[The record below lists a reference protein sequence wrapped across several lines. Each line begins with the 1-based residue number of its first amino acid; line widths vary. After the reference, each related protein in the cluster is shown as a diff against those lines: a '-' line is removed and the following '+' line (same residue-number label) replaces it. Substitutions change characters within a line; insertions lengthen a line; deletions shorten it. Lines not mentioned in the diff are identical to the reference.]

1 MNLSGGFFFD
11 DIVDS
16 LSILLRVLSFLGIF
30 SLIQRFVPIWWEKTE
45 TDLKLNLSLI
55 SSANTHKQQPQYAV
69 VVCWLVV

>member
-30 SLIQRFVPIWWEKTE
+30 SLIQRFVPIWWEKTK
-45 TDLKLNLSLI
+45 KLNLLLSEHTQTTTSVCC
-55 SSANTHKQQPQYAV
+55 SSVLVGCV
-69 VVCWLVV
+69 VV